1 VVEPPSDGGTPATA
15 ATRLARNH
23 GARLTLV
30 YPLSPVSPV
39 LPAGTEGMAQREE
52 LAQAEP
58 RVAAWVEAARAEGVR
73 ARGLV
78 RAADREESV
87 ATVLEEGEEADL
99 IVVPAVRSGAWNV
112 FAGRLL
118 ERLARRLEPP
128 VLAVHADDPLRF
140 GTSLKIVVPV
150 WDGQS
155 ALDTATRAASLLAEE
170 SQTPSLVLVRVR
182 PDGDEA
188 PAAPP
193 ALEAERE
200 RSRMAAALEELAAAL
215 RERGFDAISRLE
227 TGDTADALGA
237 VAQEQA
243 AGLVA
248 IDPEVRQRIW
258 PLRGALARL
267 APQLPV
273 PVLAI

>member
-1 VVEPPSDGGTPATA
+1 MVEPPSDGGTPATA

-182 PDGDEA
+182 PDGD
-188 PAAPP
+188 
-193 ALEAERE
+193 
-200 RSRMAAALEELAAAL
+200 
-215 RERGFDAISRLE
+215 
-227 TGDTADALGA
+227 
-237 VAQEQA
+237 
-243 AGLVA
+243 
-248 IDPEVRQRIW
+248 
-258 PLRGALARL
+258 
-267 APQLPV
+267 
-273 PVLAI
+273 